1 MLQSRLLLYLQ
12 NTRCNPEFAKWNW
25 TSFKHL
31 ISLLDVV
38 YGPEI
43 QCIALQLV
51 EEFYEQFTQKQ
62 RFLDKA
68 MLREEID
75 RAKRENGLY
84 HITEIEEISTDYA

>member
-1 MLQSRLLLYLQ
+1 
-12 NTRCNPEFAKWNW
+12 
-25 TSFKHL
+25 
-31 ISLLDVV
+31 VV

-62 RFLDKA
+62 RFPDKA

-75 RAKRENGLY
+75 RAKRENGLR
-84 HITEIEEISTDYA
+84 HITEIEQYMITD

>member
-1 MLQSRLLLYLQ
+1 MLQSRILLYLQ

-25 TSFKHL
+25 TSFKHM
-31 ISLLDVV
+31 IALLDVL

-51 EEFYEQFTQKQ
+51 EDFYEQFTQKQ

-68 MLREEID
+68 IIREEID
-75 RAKRENGLY
+75 RAKRENGLR

>member
-1 MLQSRLLLYLQ
+1 MLQSRILLYLQ

-31 ISLLDVV
+31 ISLLDAV

-68 MLREEID
+68 IIREEID

-84 HITEIEEISTDYA
+84 HITEIEQQCTDYA

>member
-68 MLREEID
+68 IIREEID
-75 RAKRENGLY
+75 RAKRENGLR